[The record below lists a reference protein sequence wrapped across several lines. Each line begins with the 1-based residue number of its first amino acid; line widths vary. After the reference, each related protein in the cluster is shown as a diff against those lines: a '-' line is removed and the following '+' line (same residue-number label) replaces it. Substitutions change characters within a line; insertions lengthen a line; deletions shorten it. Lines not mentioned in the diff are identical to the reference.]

1 MRKGLLAALL
11 LLSAC
16 QVLEGSGYRVTE
28 VQFLFP
34 EATERWTY
42 FYGEPRVVELDG
54 RPLRLEAPQGEN
66 LWAFPGALWVEG
78 SPVLRATYPSRP
90 PVAEAVRGV
99 SGSLLQVRAQ
109 APLLAT
115 WLYDG
120 VGWVRLTGSLREGE
134 ERTLVQP
141 ANYQTPRLF
150 PLTEEE
156 SAVVLREV
164 LARRGGK
171 PVVVFELREPPLP
184 PLRLSP
190 APDAYRIARLQ
201 VQYGLRLEPVMP
213 PAPIFR
219 VLGQGT
225 QAAYQEE
232 APLALLANDPTS
244 FNRLWALAVGNQLPR
259 PAAPAVDFRN
269 RSVAA
274 FFWGLK
280 PTGGYGLKVVGVA
293 YAGERARV
301 VLSLSAPKPG
311 AITTQALT
319 SPYVVL
325 ELQKV
330 RRVVFADTSGKVLA
344 EARD

>member
-54 RPLRLEAPQGEN
+54 RPLRPRPPGGEPLGLPRGALGGGKPGVAGHLPLEAPGGRGGPRGLGEPP
-66 LWAFPGALWVEG
+66 PGA
-78 SPVLRATYPSRP
+78 RPS
-90 PVAEAVRGV
+90 
-99 SGSLLQVRAQ
+99 
-109 APLLAT
+109 PLLAT

-164 LARRGGK
+164 LARRG
-171 PVVVFELREPPLP
+171 
-184 PLRLSP
+184 
-190 APDAYRIARLQ
+190 
-201 VQYGLRLEPVMP
+201 
-213 PAPIFR
+213 
-219 VLGQGT
+219 
-225 QAAYQEE
+225 
-232 APLALLANDPTS
+232 
-244 FNRLWALAVGNQLPR
+244 
-259 PAAPAVDFRN
+259 
-269 RSVAA
+269 
-274 FFWGLK
+274 
-280 PTGGYGLKVVGVA
+280 
-293 YAGERARV
+293 
-301 VLSLSAPKPG
+301 
-311 AITTQALT
+311 
-319 SPYVVL
+319 
-325 ELQKV
+325 
-330 RRVVFADTSGKVLA
+330 
-344 EARD
+344 EARGGL

>member
-54 RPLRLEAPQGEN
+54 RPLRPRPPRGRTSGPSPGRFGWREARCCGPPTPQTPGGRGGPRGLGEPP
-66 LWAFPGALWVEG
+66 PGA
-78 SPVLRATYPSRP
+78 RPS
-90 PVAEAVRGV
+90 
-99 SGSLLQVRAQ
+99 
-109 APLLAT
+109 PLLAT

-164 LARRGGK
+164 LARRG
-171 PVVVFELREPPLP
+171 
-184 PLRLSP
+184 
-190 APDAYRIARLQ
+190 
-201 VQYGLRLEPVMP
+201 
-213 PAPIFR
+213 
-219 VLGQGT
+219 
-225 QAAYQEE
+225 
-232 APLALLANDPTS
+232 
-244 FNRLWALAVGNQLPR
+244 
-259 PAAPAVDFRN
+259 
-269 RSVAA
+269 
-274 FFWGLK
+274 
-280 PTGGYGLKVVGVA
+280 
-293 YAGERARV
+293 
-301 VLSLSAPKPG
+301 
-311 AITTQALT
+311 
-319 SPYVVL
+319 
-325 ELQKV
+325 
-330 RRVVFADTSGKVLA
+330 
-344 EARD
+344 EARGGL